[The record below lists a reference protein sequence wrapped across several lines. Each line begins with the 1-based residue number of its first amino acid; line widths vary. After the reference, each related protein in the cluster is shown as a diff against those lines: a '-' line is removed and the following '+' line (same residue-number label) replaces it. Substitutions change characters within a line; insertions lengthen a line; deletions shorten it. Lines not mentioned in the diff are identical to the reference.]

1 MLTSFYRFRVPSP
14 SKRNQHSASKPAP
27 LHRNTIVSSKH
38 DRPTCGFEGGQHTSL
53 TPDPSSDDDAR
64 GQPDDKEAEID
75 NEEEGYSGDGKL
87 DTLPYLHPTK
97 KRSLCGVG
105 EKPRKKRRTKR
116 HLFSSRLYSDA
127 ETGTGDESDISSYT
141 PSKPCHI
148 SKPRPTSSH
157 LTSLQ
162 GDTGDDGV
170 MDLVGGGSQMAVIY
184 EQQSWKGK
192 IVQERDV
199 KQGHGRPRKQYLI
212 QWEQSWVYGGRL
224 TAPELLQSWR
234 EKKASKVGRAKGT
247 H

>member
-1 MLTSFYRFRVPSP
+1 M
-14 SKRNQHSASKPAP
+14 
-27 LHRNTIVSSKH
+27 SSKADSIRASH
-38 DRPTCGFEGGQHTSL
+38 LLPHSTIGN
-53 TPDPSSDDDAR
+53 AR
-64 GQPDDKEAEID
+64 DQQDDKEAEID
-75 NEEEGYSGDGKL
+75 DEEKGYSGDGKL
-87 DTLPYLHPTK
+87 DALPYLHPTK
-97 KRSLCGVG
+97 KRSLCGIG

-116 HLFSSRLYSDA
+116 HLFSSRLYSDV
-127 ETGTGDESDISSYT
+127 ETGTSDESDISSYT

-162 GDTGDDGV
+162 GDTSDDGV

-184 EQQSWKGK
+184 EQQSWKGE

-199 KQGHGRPRKQYLI
+199 KQWRGRPRKQYLV
-212 QWEQSWVYGGRL
+212 QWEQSWVDGCRL

-234 EKKASKVGRAKGT
+234 EKKASKSR